1 MGLFAGTQWDRPP
14 HCERCDLPET
24 DCQCPPLPE
33 PEAVKV
39 SPNKQTARLSI
50 EKRRR
55 GKMVTVVAGLS
66 SEETDLPALL
76 KQLKNHCGAGGT
88 LSESTLE
95 IQGKQ
100 LDRVREKLKSIGYK
114 IKG

>member
-1 MGLFAGTQWDRPP
+1 M
-14 HCERCDLPET
+14 
-24 DCQCPPLPE
+24 
-33 PEAVKV
+33 KV
-39 SPNKQTARLSI
+39 SPDKQTARLSI

-55 GKMVTVVAGLS
+55 GKMVTVIAGLS

-88 LSESTLE
+88 LADSTLE